1 MVLSGGGDWWCDT
14 VPTIFWE
21 TNDDKDD
28 PDSPLSFVLGLLD
41 LTVFLQARFGF
52 PFRIYLENL
61 GGAVGLLRISEELE
75 RVQTTSKQFAS
86 KLFLEL

>member
-21 TNDDKDD
+21 TNDDEGD

-52 PFRIYLENL
+52 PFRIFAEILPKL
-61 GGAVGLLRISEELE
+61 ICAVCSKRS
-75 RVQTTSKQFAS
+75 TTAATGTKPP
-86 KLFLEL
+86 